1 MFVIYMR
8 DIVLEIYENS
18 SGEEVKEFD
27 WNKHVRLMYDAE
39 TNGAIISC
47 GGWSG
52 YQGNE
57 YLSSN

>member
-52 YQGNE
+52 Y
-57 YLSSN
+57 